1 MKKLIMLS
9 IAAMLVL
16 GTVGCGNNSNSNGNG
31 SNGSENVTA
40 TADNSTEV
48 DEATKEA
55 VSSTNDAIK
64 KANELKNYTLTA
76 TQDIS
81 SNTEDTGTS
90 SSKVVYQY
98 DSKDNKPTAN
108 VDLELKSGSEVAVT
122 ANLYY
127 SDGYSYAS
135 MSGNKVKNK
144 EEYNQFSSETLGT
157 VIPFTLTEDAVKKV
171 EKTENGY
178 KFVLDSTKVQ
188 FSDSYMGNGLSLGDI
203 TYEVAIDE
211 NGVAT
216 KQAYKVEST
225 YKSDTNN
232 NKGTETTT
240 TTTEDNTNT
249 GNVTS
254 ASASASASADTNKDK
269 SAKTN
274 SNNNVEENKVES
286 TTNTNTDTTKENKD
300 TSDSI
305 VTTIS
310 VELAIN
316 EIDTTV
322 INEKTDLKDY
332 VETNVETMS
341 QSETETTNSTKTDT
355 EKESKTE
362 VPTATS
368 DN

>member
-1 MKKLIMLS
+1 MKKLIMLG
-9 IAAMLVL
+9 ITAMLVL
-16 GTVGCGNNSNSNGNG
+16 GTVGCGNSNGNS

-40 TADNSTEV
+40 TADSSTEV

-55 VSSTNDAIK
+55 VSNTNDAIK

-157 VIPFTLTEDAVKKV
+157 VIPFTLTEDAVKNV
-171 EKTENGY
+171 EKTDNGY

-188 FSDSYMGNGLSLGDI
+188 FSDSYMGNGLTLGDI

-225 YKSDTNN
+225 YKADTTNN

-240 TTTEDNTNT
+240 TTTTTTEDNTNT
-249 GNVTS
+249 GNGTGV
-254 ASASASASADTNKDK
+254 SADTNKEN
-269 SAKTN
+269 SANTN
-274 SNNNVEENKVES
+274 SIGNAEESKVES

-310 VELAIN
+310 VEVAVN

-332 VETNVETMS
+332 VETNVESMS
-341 QSETETTNSTKTDT
+341 QSETETTNNTKTST

-368 DN
+368 GN

>member
-1 MKKLIMLS
+1 MKKLIMLG
-9 IAAMLVL
+9 ITAMLVL
-16 GTVGCGNNSNSNGNG
+16 GTVGCGNSNGNS
-31 SNGSENVTA
+31 SNGSENMTA

-55 VSSTNDAIK
+55 VSNTNDAIK

-144 EEYNQFSSETLGT
+144 EEYTQFSSETFGT
-157 VIPFTLTEDAVKKV
+157 VIPFTLTEDAVKNV

-216 KQAYKVEST
+216 KQSYKVEST
-225 YKSDTNN
+225 MNTSTTN

-240 TTTEDNTNT
+240 TTTEDNTNSK
-249 GNVTS
+249 GN
-254 ASASASASADTNKDK
+254 A
-269 SAKTN
+269 
-274 SNNNVEENKVES
+274 EESKVES

-310 VELAIN
+310 VELAVN

-322 INEKTDLKDY
+322 INEKSDLKDY
-332 VETNVETMS
+332 VETNVESMS
-341 QSETETTNSTKTDT
+341 QTETETKKNNNNTKTGT
-355 EKESKTE
+355 EKENKTE
-362 VPTATS
+362 VTTATS
-368 DN
+368 GN

>member
-1 MKKLIMLS
+1 MKKLIMLG
-9 IAAMLVL
+9 ITAMLVL
-16 GTVGCGNNSNSNGNG
+16 GTVGCGNSNGNS
-31 SNGSENVTA
+31 SNGSENMTA

-55 VSSTNDAIK
+55 VSNTNDAIK

-144 EEYNQFSSETLGT
+144 EEYTQFSSETLGT
-157 VIPFTLTEDAVKKV
+157 VIPFTLTEDAVKNV

-216 KQAYKVEST
+216 KQSYKVEST
-225 YKSDTNN
+225 MNTSTTN

-240 TTTEDNTNT
+240 TTTTEDNTNSK
-249 GNVTS
+249 GN
-254 ASASASASADTNKDK
+254 A
-269 SAKTN
+269 
-274 SNNNVEENKVES
+274 EESKVES
-286 TTNTNTDTTKENKD
+286 TTNTNTDTTKANKD

-310 VELAIN
+310 VELAVN

-322 INEKTDLKDY
+322 INEKSDLKDY
-332 VETNVETMS
+332 VETNVESMS
-341 QSETETTNSTKTDT
+341 QTETETKKNNNNTKTGT
-355 EKESKTE
+355 EKENKTE
-362 VPTATS
+362 VTTATS
-368 DN
+368 GN

>member
-1 MKKLIMLS
+1 MKKLIMLG
-9 IAAMLVL
+9 ITAMLVL
-16 GTVGCGNNSNSNGNG
+16 GTVGCGNSSNGNS
-31 SNGSENVTA
+31 SNGSESVTA

-55 VSSTNDAIK
+55 VSNTNDAIK

-144 EEYNQFSSETLGT
+144 EEYTQFSSETLGT
-157 VIPFTLTEDAVKKV
+157 VIPFTLTEDAVKNV

-216 KQAYKVEST
+216 KQSYKVEST
-225 YKSDTNN
+225 MNTSTTN

-240 TTTEDNTNT
+240 TTTTEDNTNSK
-249 GNVTS
+249 GN
-254 ASASASASADTNKDK
+254 A
-269 SAKTN
+269 
-274 SNNNVEENKVES
+274 EESKVES

-300 TSDSI
+300 TPDSI

-310 VELAIN
+310 VELAVN

-322 INEKTDLKDY
+322 INEKSDLKDY
-332 VETNVETMS
+332 VETNVESMS
-341 QSETETTNSTKTDT
+341 QTETETKKNNNNTKTGT
-355 EKESKTE
+355 EKENKTE
-362 VPTATS
+362 VTTATS
-368 DN
+368 VN

>member
-16 GTVGCGNNSNSNGNG
+16 GTVGCGNNSNSNG

-232 NKGTETTT
+232 NNKGTETTT

-254 ASASASASADTNKDK
+254 ASASASADTNKDK

-274 SNNNVEENKVES
+274 SNNNVGENKVES

>member
-1 MKKLIMLS
+1 MKKLIMLG
-9 IAAMLVL
+9 ITAMLVL
-16 GTVGCGNNSNSNGNG
+16 GTVGCGNSNGNS
-31 SNGSENVTA
+31 SNGSEHMTA

-55 VSSTNDAIK
+55 VSNTNDAIK

-157 VIPFTLTEDAVKKV
+157 VIPFTLTEDAVKNV
-171 EKTENGY
+171 EKTDNGY

-225 YKSDTNN
+225 YKADTTNN

-240 TTTEDNTNT
+240 TEDNSTT
-249 GNVTS
+249 GNGTG
-254 ASASASASADTNKDK
+254 ASADTNKDK
-269 SAKTN
+269 SANTN
-274 SNNNVEENKVES
+274 SNGNAEESKVES
-286 TTNTNTDTTKENKD
+286 TTNTNTETTKENKD

-310 VELAIN
+310 VEVAVN

-332 VETNVETMS
+332 VETNVESMS
-341 QSETETTNSTKTDT
+341 QSETETTNNTKTGT
-355 EKESKTE
+355 EKENKTE
-362 VPTATS
+362 VTTATS
-368 DN
+368 GN

>member
-1 MKKLIMLS
+1 MKKLIMLG
-9 IAAMLVL
+9 ITAMLVL
-16 GTVGCGNNSNSNGNG
+16 GTVGCGNSNGNS
-31 SNGSENVTA
+31 SNGSENMTA

-55 VSSTNDAIK
+55 VSNTNDAIK

-144 EEYNQFSSETLGT
+144 EEYTQFSSETLGT
-157 VIPFTLTEDAVKKV
+157 VIPFTLTEDAVKNV

-216 KQAYKVEST
+216 KQSYKVEST
-225 YKSDTNN
+225 MNTSTTN

-240 TTTEDNTNT
+240 TTTEDNTNSK
-249 GNVTS
+249 GN
-254 ASASASASADTNKDK
+254 A
-269 SAKTN
+269 
-274 SNNNVEENKVES
+274 EESKVES

-310 VELAIN
+310 VELAVN

-322 INEKTDLKDY
+322 INEKSDLKDY
-332 VETNVETMS
+332 VETNVESMS
-341 QSETETTNSTKTDT
+341 QTETETK
-355 EKESKTE
+355 KK
-362 VPTATS
+362 
-368 DN
+368 

>member
-1 MKKLIMLS
+1 MKKLIMLG
-9 IAAMLVL
+9 ITAMLVL
-16 GTVGCGNNSNSNGNG
+16 GTVGCGNSNGNS
-31 SNGSENVTA
+31 SNGSENMTA

-55 VSSTNDAIK
+55 VSNTNDAIK

-144 EEYNQFSSETLGT
+144 EEYTQFSSETLGT
-157 VIPFTLTEDAVKKV
+157 VIPFTLTEDAVKNV

-216 KQAYKVEST
+216 KQSYKVEST
-225 YKSDTNN
+225 MNTSTTN

-240 TTTEDNTNT
+240 TTTEDNTNSK
-249 GNVTS
+249 GN
-254 ASASASASADTNKDK
+254 A
-269 SAKTN
+269 
-274 SNNNVEENKVES
+274 EESKVES

-310 VELAIN
+310 VELAVN

-322 INEKTDLKDY
+322 INEKSDLKDY
-332 VETNVETMS
+332 VETNVESMS
-341 QSETETTNSTKTDT
+341 QTETETKKINNNTKTGT
-355 EKESKTE
+355 EKENKTE
-362 VPTATS
+362 VTTATS
-368 DN
+368 GN

>member
-1 MKKLIMLS
+1 MKKLIMLG
-9 IAAMLVL
+9 ITAMLVL
-16 GTVGCGNNSNSNGNG
+16 GTVGCGNSNGNS
-31 SNGSENVTA
+31 SNGSENMTA

-55 VSSTNDAIK
+55 VSNTNDAIK

-144 EEYNQFSSETLGT
+144 EEYTQFSSETLGT
-157 VIPFTLTEDAVKKV
+157 VIPFTLTEDAVKNV

-216 KQAYKVEST
+216 KQSYKVEST
-225 YKSDTNN
+225 MNTSTTN

-240 TTTEDNTNT
+240 TTTEDNTNSK
-249 GNVTS
+249 GN
-254 ASASASASADTNKDK
+254 A
-269 SAKTN
+269 
-274 SNNNVEENKVES
+274 EESKVES
-286 TTNTNTDTTKENKD
+286 TTNTNTDTTKANKD

-310 VELAIN
+310 VELAVN

-322 INEKTDLKDY
+322 INEKSDLKDY
-332 VETNVETMS
+332 VETNVESMS
-341 QSETETTNSTKTDT
+341 QTETETKKNNNNTKTGT
-355 EKESKTE
+355 EKENKTE
-362 VPTATS
+362 VTTATS
-368 DN
+368 GN

>member
-1 MKKLIMLS
+1 MKKLIMLG
-9 IAAMLVL
+9 ITAMLVL
-16 GTVGCGNNSNSNGNG
+16 GTVGCGNSNGNS
-31 SNGSENVTA
+31 SNGSENMTA

-55 VSSTNDAIK
+55 VSNTNDAIK

-144 EEYNQFSSETLGT
+144 EEYTQFSSETLGT
-157 VIPFTLTEDAVKKV
+157 VIPFTLTEDAVKNV

-188 FSDSYMGNGLSLGDI
+188 FSDSYIGNGLSLGDI

-216 KQAYKVEST
+216 KQSYKVEST
-225 YKSDTNN
+225 MNTSTTN

-240 TTTEDNTNT
+240 TTTEDNTNSK
-249 GNVTS
+249 GN
-254 ASASASASADTNKDK
+254 A
-269 SAKTN
+269 
-274 SNNNVEENKVES
+274 EESKVES

-310 VELAIN
+310 VELAVN

-322 INEKTDLKDY
+322 INEKSDLKDY
-332 VETNVETMS
+332 VETNVESMS
-341 QSETETTNSTKTDT
+341 QTETETKKNNNNTKTGT
-355 EKESKTE
+355 EKENKTE
-362 VPTATS
+362 VTTATS
-368 DN
+368 GN

>member
-1 MKKLIMLS
+1 MKKLIMLG
-9 IAAMLVL
+9 ITAMLVL
-16 GTVGCGNNSNSNGNG
+16 GTVGCGNSNGNS
-31 SNGSENVTA
+31 SNGSENMTA

-55 VSSTNDAIK
+55 VSNTNDAIK

-144 EEYNQFSSETLGT
+144 EEYTQFSSETLGT
-157 VIPFTLTEDAVKKV
+157 VIPFTLTEDAVKNV

-216 KQAYKVEST
+216 KQSYKVEST
-225 YKSDTNN
+225 MNTSTTN

-240 TTTEDNTNT
+240 TTTTEDNTNSK
-249 GNVTS
+249 GN
-254 ASASASASADTNKDK
+254 A
-269 SAKTN
+269 
-274 SNNNVEENKVES
+274 EESKVES

-310 VELAIN
+310 VELAVN

-322 INEKTDLKDY
+322 INEKSDLKDY
-332 VETNVETMS
+332 VETNVESMS
-341 QSETETTNSTKTDT
+341 QTETETKKNNNNTKTGT
-355 EKESKTE
+355 EKENKTE
-362 VPTATS
+362 VTTATS
-368 DN
+368 GN

>member
-1 MKKLIMLS
+1 MKKLIMLG
-9 IAAMLVL
+9 ITAMLVL
-16 GTVGCGNNSNSNGNG
+16 GTVGCGNSNGNS
-31 SNGSENVTA
+31 SNGSENMTA

-55 VSSTNDAIK
+55 VSNTNDAIK

-144 EEYNQFSSETLGT
+144 EEYTQFSSETLGT
-157 VIPFTLTEDAVKKV
+157 VIPFTLTEDAVKNV

-216 KQAYKVEST
+216 KQSYKVEST
-225 YKSDTNN
+225 MNTSTTN

-240 TTTEDNTNT
+240 TTTEDNTNSK
-249 GNVTS
+249 GN
-254 ASASASASADTNKDK
+254 A
-269 SAKTN
+269 
-274 SNNNVEENKVES
+274 EESKVES

-310 VELAIN
+310 VELAVN

-322 INEKTDLKDY
+322 INEKSDLKDY
-332 VETNVETMS
+332 VETNVESMS
-341 QSETETTNSTKTDT
+341 QTETETKKNNNNTKTGT
-355 EKESKTE
+355 EKENKTE
-362 VPTATS
+362 VTTATS
-368 DN
+368 GN

>member
-1 MKKLIMLS
+1 MKKLIMLG
-9 IAAMLVL
+9 ITAMLVL
-16 GTVGCGNNSNSNGNG
+16 GTVGCGNSSNGNS
-31 SNGSENVTA
+31 SNGSESVTA

-55 VSSTNDAIK
+55 VSNTNDAIK

-144 EEYNQFSSETLGT
+144 EEYTQFSSETLGT
-157 VIPFTLTEDAVKKV
+157 VIPFTLTEDAVKNV

-216 KQAYKVEST
+216 KQSYKVEST
-225 YKSDTNN
+225 MNTSTTN

-240 TTTEDNTNT
+240 TEDNTNSK
-249 GNVTS
+249 GN
-254 ASASASASADTNKDK
+254 A
-269 SAKTN
+269 
-274 SNNNVEENKVES
+274 EESKVES

-310 VELAIN
+310 VELAVN

-322 INEKTDLKDY
+322 INEKSDLKDY
-332 VETNVETMS
+332 VETNVESMS
-341 QSETETTNSTKTDT
+341 QTETETKKNNNNTKTGT
-355 EKESKTE
+355 EKENKTE
-362 VPTATS
+362 VTTATS
-368 DN
+368 GN